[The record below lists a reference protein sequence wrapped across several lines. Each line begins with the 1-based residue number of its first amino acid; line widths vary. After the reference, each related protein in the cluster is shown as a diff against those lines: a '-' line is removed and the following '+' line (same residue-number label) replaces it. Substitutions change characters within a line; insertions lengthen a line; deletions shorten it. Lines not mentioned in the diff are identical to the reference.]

1 MPKPPER
8 AAPTGRAS
16 PGRRVAA
23 LVRKEMLQV
32 LRDPSSILIAGI
44 LPLLLLFL
52 FGYGVSLDLQN
63 VRICVVV
70 ESTTPEVAS
79 FAASFLHSRFF
90 TAREVRDRREC
101 EEDLVAGRVRGIV
114 SLPAA
119 YQARADRGEGAPIE
133 VLIDGSDPNTAGL
146 VQNYV
151 QGLWTT
157 WLAQQQDANAH
168 VVTPPVTLLPRIWY
182 NPAHESSQFLLP
194 GLVAVNMTLIGTLL
208 TALVMAREWERGT
221 MEALM
226 STPIGVV
233 ELLVGKLAPY
243 FVLGMA
249 AMALSVGTAVLV
261 FAVPF
266 RGSYLML
273 AGVSAVFLTCM
284 LAFGLLI
291 STLAR
296 NQFVASQAALIVGF
310 LPAIMLSGF
319 LFEIASMPLVIR
331 LITYVL
337 PARYFVA
344 CLQTLFLAGDIRAV
358 LVPNVAAMAAIAAVL
373 LLVAARVTRLRLD

>member
-1 MPKPPER
+1 MTTPKPPER
-8 AAPTGRAS
+8 AGRAGA
-16 PGRRVAA
+16 GRRVAA

-52 FGYGVSLDLQN
+52 FGYGVSLDLNN

-70 ESTTPEVAS
+70 ETTSPDVAS
-79 FAASFLHSRFF
+79 FAASFQHSNFF
-90 TAREVRDRREC
+90 AAHEVRDRREC
-101 EEDLVAGRVRGIV
+101 AEDLVAGRVRGIIA
-114 SLPAA
+114 LPASF
-119 YQARADRGEGAPIE
+119 QARADRGEAAPIE

-151 QGLWTT
+151 QSLWTT
-157 WLAQQQDANAH
+157 WLGQEQVAHAQMMAA
-168 VVTPPVTLLPRIWY
+168 PVTLLPRIWY

-208 TALVMAREWERGT
+208 TALVIAREWERGT

-226 STPIGVV
+226 STPIGVA
-233 ELLVGKLAPY
+233 ELLVGKLMPY
-243 FVLGMA
+243 FGLGMA
-249 AMALSVGTAVLV
+249 AMALSVATAVLV
-261 FAVPF
+261 FGVPF

-291 STLAR
+291 STVAR
-296 NQFVASQAALIVGF
+296 NQFIASQVALIAGF

-319 LFEIASMPLVIR
+319 LFETASMPLVIR

-337 PARYFVA
+337 PSRYFVA

-358 LVPNVAAMAAIAAVL
+358 LVPNVAAMAAIATVL
-373 LLVAARVTRLRLD
+373 LLLAARVTRLRLD